1 MKMIPNRLKT
11 RIVDIAAESHIGT
24 VRKTNQDRFFLR
36 AFADGTVF
44 TAIVDGLGGVPAGD
58 IAADLVVQALSRL
71 DALCAGEEER
81 LLANLAIRLDR
92 VVEAA
97 REGDPLMGGMGTTL
111 ILVWIKNG
119 RAFWVHVG
127 DSRLYL
133 LRNRRLHQITRDQT
147 LARFLL
153 AEGEITPDQAKAHY
167 SRQVMNQHL
176 GCGYCEPE
184 TDGFTLTEG
193 DLLLLSTD
201 GLHQSVPKGQ
211 LERLLNGH
219 TSTEDTVRALVKA
232 ALDAGGR
239 DNITGVIVKMKSPAH
254 PATHSGR
261 QGLDDKKR

>member
-1 MKMIPNRLKT
+1 MKIIPDRLKT
-11 RIVDIAAESHIGT
+11 RAFDIAAESHIGA

-36 AFADGTVF
+36 AFADGTVL

-58 IAADLVVQALSRL
+58 MAADLVVQTLSRL
-71 DALCAGEEER
+71 DALGAGGEEHQ
-81 LLANLAIRLDR
+81 LADLAIRLDR

-111 ILVWIKNG
+111 VLVWMKNG

-133 LRNRRLHQITRDQT
+133 LRNRQLYQITRDQT
-147 LARFLL
+147 LARFLV

-176 GCGYCEPE
+176 GCGFCEPE

-201 GLHQSVPKGQ
+201 GLHRSVPKGQ
-211 LERLLNGH
+211 LERLLNGPAC
-219 TSTEDTVRALVKA
+219 TEDTVRALVKA
-232 ALDAGGR
+232 ALEADGR
-239 DNITGVIVKMKSPAH
+239 DNITGVIVKIKGPAH

-261 QGLDDKKR
+261 QSP